1 MTIVPASRLSRADLC
16 RLGNNVESVVRRDR
30 SEVAAINRSLAIHS
44 EAVDEVV
51 VPVRFSNND
60 DASGQLCLAS

>member
-1 MTIVPASRLSRADLC
+1 MTIVPASRLSHADLC

-30 SEVAAINRSLAIHS
+30 SELAAINRSLAIHS

-51 VPVRFSNND
+51 VPVRFNNHD

>member
-30 SEVAAINRSLAIHS
+30 SELAAINRSLSIHS

-51 VPVRFSNND
+51 VPVRFSTND

>member
-16 RLGNNVESVVRRDR
+16 RLGNNVESVVLRDR
-30 SEVAAINRSLAIHS
+30 SELAAINRSLSIHD

-51 VPVRFSNND
+51 VPVRFNRND